1 MVAGQAW
8 QAEVLAKAVLMAGW
22 RHESGVLAGTGA
34 EALTVAAGGRIHTT
48 AGLAAFLGGAAPLA
62 AVS

>member
-1 MVAGQAW
+1 
-8 QAEVLAKAVLMAGW
+8 VLLAGW
-22 RHESGVLAGTGA
+22 RRESGVLTGTGA

-48 AGLAAFLGGAAPLA
+48 PGLAAFLGGAIPLA

>member
-1 MVAGQAW
+1 M
-8 QAEVLAKAVLMAGW
+8 
-22 RHESGVLAGTGA
+22 LAGTGA

-48 AGLAAFLGGAAPLA
+48 PGLAAFLGGAAPLA